1 MKRLL
6 LAVFSMV
13 LMASSFS
20 STYANKY
27 WIQNLKINMICH
39 QTNDN
44 HGFVFMKT
52 QITNDLTGDINNSH
66 YNLWNYNNGLNM
78 PSPYL
83 FSASTTTNK
92 LIYAGLLNAY
102 ATDSYVDIQF
112 EDDYAS
118 GATKL
123 LWVLVHK

>member
-1 MKRLL
+1 MKKFL

-20 STYANKY
+20 HTYAAKY
-27 WIQNLKINMICH
+27 WVENLKINQICH

-44 HGFVFMKT
+44 HAFICLKT
-52 QITNDLTGDINNSH
+52 PITKVKSGTINGTYYSSWDINNKI
-66 YNLWNYNNGLNM
+66 

-102 ATDSYVDIQF
+102 ATESYVNIQF
-112 EDDYAS
+112 EDYA
-118 GATKL
+118 GATRI